1 MKVRVADKPRSIF
14 SAVWERACSRLSS
27 VASKLAPTFAVLLLG
42 LLLAGCAPSDPLD
55 QVVEARTPLDYDIWA
70 NRQLAALSP
79 PDAADYTRAFH
90 ELRIFSVTQWTGR
103 PPEEQYQHVLDQ
115 LHGLK
120 VRAVIAQGLQC
131 GNQRLG
137 LLLEQDRAAMKRKE
151 YLITTPSTTE
161 QLVVLRQAMKDMTRR
176 IAVNEEEIRRNE
188 SVIRRVSPGG
198 APPAAKAKPPI

>member
-1 MKVRVADKPRSIF
+1 M
-14 SAVWERACSRLSS
+14 SRLGS
-27 VASKLAPTFAVLLLG
+27 VAGFFLG

-55 QVVEARTPLDYDIWA
+55 QVVEARTALDYDIWA
-70 NRQLAALSP
+70 NRHLAALSP
-79 PDAADYTRAFH
+79 TDAADFTRAFH
-90 ELRIFSVTQWTGR
+90 ELRIFSVTQWTGH

-131 GNQRLG
+131 GNQRLD
-137 LLLEQDRAAMKRKE
+137 LLLAQERAALKRKE

-161 QLVVLRQAMKDMTRR
+161 QLTILRQAMEDIARR

-188 SVIRRVSPGG
+188 ASIRRVSPGE
-198 APPAAKAKPPI
+198 AQPAAPTKPPI